1 VSVNRRHGYL
11 NNTLSKEAEY
21 NDVTSVRR
29 HRPDYLIVL
38 YMGLLMLL
46 G

>member
-1 VSVNRRHGYL
+1 VPIPESQSSMM
-11 NNTLSKEAEY
+11 TLSSEGQFS
-21 NDVTSVRR
+21 DMTTVRR